1 MKDEWPASHE
11 VEKMKKLF
19 AGSLS
24 RSHWVGPFK
33 AKADVPVVRLM
44 DSPRRLP
51 GTPLEQRVISTL
63 KETGPVSFAKLVK
76 TIAGEVYAEELRKGS
91 GVLDIGLFGSRLFNS
106 DVIREL
112 EAGDGVLWEIKHER
126 EIL

>member
-1 MKDEWPASHE
+1 MT
-11 VEKMKKLF
+11 KLF
-19 AGSLS
+19 AGSLN

-33 AKADVPVVRLM
+33 AKADTPVVRLM
-44 DSPRRLP
+44 DLPRRLP
-51 GTPLEQRVISTL
+51 GTAVERRVISTL
-63 KETGPVSFAKLVK
+63 KEAGPVSFAKLVT

-112 EAGDGVLWEIKHER
+112 EEGNGVLWEISPAR
-126 EIL
+126 SVR

>member
-1 MKDEWPASHE
+1 MR
-11 VEKMKKLF
+11 KLF

-24 RSHWVGPFK
+24 RSHWAGPFK
-33 AKADVPVVRLM
+33 AKADVPIVRLM

-63 KETGPVSFAKLVK
+63 KETGPVSFANLVK
-76 TIAGEVYAEELRKGS
+76 TVAGEVYAEELRKGS
-91 GVLDIGLFGSRLFNS
+91 GVLDIGLLGSRLFNS
-106 DVIREL
+106 DVVREL

>member
-1 MKDEWPASHE
+1 MR
-11 VEKMKKLF
+11 KLF

-24 RSHWVGPFK
+24 RSDWAGPFK
-33 AKADVPVVRLM
+33 VKADVPVVRLM

-63 KETGPVSFAKLVK
+63 KETGPVSFANLVK
-76 TIAGEVYAEELRKGS
+76 TVAGEVYAEELRKGS

-106 DVIREL
+106 DVVREL
-112 EAGDGVLWEIKHER
+112 KAGDGVLWEIKHER

>member
-1 MKDEWPASHE
+1 MR
-11 VEKMKKLF
+11 KLF
-19 AGSLS
+19 AGSLN
-24 RSHWVGPFK
+24 RSHWAGPFK
-33 AKADVPVVRLM
+33 AKPDVPVVRLM

-63 KETGPVSFAKLVK
+63 KKTGPVSFAKLVK

-106 DVIREL
+106 DVVREL
-112 EAGDGVLWEIKHER
+112 QAADGVLWEIKHEQ